1 MNTALERVPQAKT
14 SCLHLLSRVF
24 RLLQSTGDCLWV
36 LNTLAMPLTF
46 LLPTIYLAH
55 AHTLDPTY
63 QFCTSLPSLS
73 IPQQL
78 EWGKRPGEKE
88 PGPVAPPRP
97 SDPKP
102 SPLFLSLPELASAS
116 GQNSK
121 CSAPEAWPCRHMNEK
136 LLSPASR
143 LSALETLTYPAVSC
157 NHFSGMVSGA

>member
-1 MNTALERVPQAKT
+1 MGLECPGNAFNFPFAYDLFSSYT
-14 SCLHLLSRVF
+14 HTGPHLP
-24 RLLQSTGDCLWV
+24 V
-36 LNTLAMPLTF
+36 L
-46 LLPTIYLAH
+46 
-55 AHTLDPTY
+55 Y
-63 QFCTSLPSLS
+63 QFCISLPSLS

-97 SDPKP
+97 SDYKP

-121 CSAPEAWPCRHMNEK
+121 CSAPEAWPCRHINEQ

-143 LSALETLTYPAVSC
+143 LSALETLTYPVVSC